1 MRHSDCIRVSERELE
16 MEPDLEI
23 TCIDELERTFRLAG
37 LRVVGSRLESL
48 GNGVVKVIVD
58 AEDDDEDEED
68 TEDEDDT

>member
-1 MRHSDCIRVSERELE
+1 MRHSDCIRVSERELD

-23 TCIDELERTFRLAG
+23 TCIDELECVFRRKG
-37 LRVVGSRLESL
+37 LRIVGSRLESL

-68 TEDEDDT
+68 DDEDDA